1 MRGDGKFIVGG
12 NWKCNGT
19 RDSIRALV
27 AQLNAAPPMDN
38 MEVVVAPP
46 FLYLDQVLGSLH
58 PRYGVCAQN
67 AWVGG
72 PGAFTGEISAEQLA
86 DLGLA
91 WVILGHSE
99 RRALC
104 GESNE
109 TVGKKCAHALAVG
122 LSVILCVGETLAQ
135 REAHVTLNVI
145 TDQLA
150 AVKAHVK
157 DWSQVV
163 IAYEP
168 IWAIGTGRVATPDQA
183 QEVHSG
189 IRAWLSAQVS
199 PEVARHMRIQ
209 YGGSVN
215 AGNAVEIAT
224 REDVDGFLVG
234 GASLNGVDFVTICNA
249 ADAHYKSRV

>member
-1 MRGDGKFIVGG
+1 MVTRR
-12 NWKCNGT
+12 CNGT

-163 IAYEP
+163 IAYGARSSTRSAFLLL
-168 IWAIGTGRVATPDQA
+168 ITQRR
-183 QEVHSG
+183 
-189 IRAWLSAQVS
+189 RAYLGHRHR
-199 PEVARHMRIQ
+199 ARGH
-209 YGGSVN
+209 
-215 AGNAVEIAT
+215 AGPGA
-224 REDVDGFLVG
+224 G
-234 GASLNGVDFVTICNA
+234 GAQRHPSVALCPGEP
-249 ADAHYKSRV
+249 